1 MKINKKAIIAL
12 TALLAAANVMP
23 TAAAVVRKDNYTNT
37 LSGNA
42 IVGTVVPGTEQ
53 ESNGKRFEAPG
64 WLWIEG
70 NCYYFSNKT
79 LHNDVTPNYS
89 GSILFKS
96 GTTPDGYTVDDQ
108 GRWTV
113 DGVVQTNTYG
123 QEKLGMGEQYVG
135 KSEDEIWNLMKGK
148 LKEIWMDQYVGS
160 NIEDGYFETSKT
172 FLQGSIDANGNSE
185 YKLMRRPSVEGN
197 PFLHLSVPTFWND
210 WAKVNTIYAS
220 IDLAGDA
227 TKPETTEKTIKT
239 VLGDAA
245 GQVVFDAYRN
255 SAKNNI
261 EQVSLPNYDENG
273 YLQDT
278 GIPVMTSAYIK
289 ESDINM
295 TITTDYGRQAKIV
308 GADIYIY

>member
-1 MKINKKAIIAL
+1 MYCYHASWYFRSK
-12 TALLAAANVMP
+12 P
-23 TAAAVVRKDNYTNT
+23 G

-79 LHNDVTPNYS
+79 LHNDLYPNYS
-89 GSILFKS
+89 GAVLFKS

-113 DGVVQTNTYG
+113 DGVVQTNSYG
-123 QEKLGMGEQYVG
+123 QEKLGMGEQYAG
-135 KSEDEIWNLMKGK
+135 KSEDEIWNLMKSK
-148 LKEIWMDQYVGS
+148 LQEIWTNRYIGS
-160 NIEDGYFETSKT
+160 NIEDGYFETSRT
-172 FLQGSIDANGNSE
+172 FLQGGIDANGNSE
-185 YKLMRRPSVEGN
+185 YKLMRRPLIENS
-197 PFLHLSVPTFWND
+197 PFLHLGVPTIWND
-210 WAKVNTIYAS
+210 WARINNIEDSDNKAAQAS
-220 IDLAGDA
+220 LPSI
-227 TKPETTEKTIKT
+227 TEKTLKA
-239 VLGDAA
+239 VLGDNA
-245 GQVVFDAYRN
+245 GQAVFDSYRE

-261 EQVSLPNYDENG
+261 ESYYIGDYDENG
-273 YLQDT
+273 YIKDKGKL
-278 GIPVMTSAYIK
+278 VTSSWRIK

-295 TITTDYGRQAKIV
+295 TLMTDYGRQAKIV

>member
-23 TAAAVVRKDNYTNT
+23 ATAAVIRKDNYTNT
-37 LSGNA
+37 SINNA
-42 IVGTVVPGTEQ
+42 AGPGVEVT
-53 ESNGKRFEAPG
+53 SNGKRFEAPG

-79 LHNDVTPNYS
+79 LHDDVIPNYS
-89 GSILFKS
+89 GSVLFKN

-113 DGVVQTNTYG
+113 DGVVQTNNYSKE
-123 QEKLGMGEQYVG
+123 QLNMGEQYVG
-135 KSEDEIWNLMKGK
+135 KSEDEIWDLMKGK
-148 LKEIWMDQYVGS
+148 LQEIWTDQYLGS
-160 NIEDGYFETSKT
+160 NIVKAYGESSKT
-172 FLQGSIDANGNSE
+172 FVKGAIDANGNSE
-185 YKLMRRPSVEGN
+185 YFLMRRPSIEGN
-197 PFLHLSVPTFWND
+197 PFLHLCVTTTWND
-210 WAKVNTIYAS
+210 WAKVNTVYAS
-220 IDLAGDA
+220 RDLASYA
-227 TKPETTEKTIKT
+227 TRPEITEKVLKT
-239 VLGDAA
+239 VLGDNA
-245 GQVVFDAYRN
+245 GQVVFDAYRE

-261 EQVSLPNYDENG
+261 ESYYLGDYDENG
-273 YLQDT
+273 YIKYT
-278 GIPVMTSAYIK
+278 GKLVTSSMRIK